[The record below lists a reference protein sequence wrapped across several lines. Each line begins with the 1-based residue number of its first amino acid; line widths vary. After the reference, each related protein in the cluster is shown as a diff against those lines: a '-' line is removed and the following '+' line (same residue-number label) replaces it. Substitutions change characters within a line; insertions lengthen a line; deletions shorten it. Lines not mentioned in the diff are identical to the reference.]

1 MQRIFDTFQ
10 EAEAFLG
17 PDFTR
22 VGTDTA
28 EEVFDYIDWDR
39 NAVRISRCADGWLF
53 ASEDADGFMDEV
65 EA

>member
-1 MQRIFDTFQ
+1 MNRIFDTFQ
-10 EAEAFLG
+10 EAETFLG

-28 EEVFDYIDWDR
+28 EELYDYIDWDR
-39 NAVRISRCADGWLF
+39 NCVRISRCIDGWLVE
-53 ASEDADGFMDEV
+53 SEELEEV